1 MKLNYSIKKSE
12 KDILSRAKSFG
23 KFNEI
28 SLEKSLFLFGDNF
41 ENLSK
46 LLNTFGPCVDLVYID
61 PPFNTNQIFSVSG
74 GRNNTI
80 SRSNDGEVAYSDLMQ
95 RDEYIEFIRER
106 LILIRELLTE
116 KGSIYLHID
125 NKIGHYIKII
135 MDEVFGARRF
145 INEIVWC
152 YGGGSG
158 ARRHF
163 HRKHDVILWYSRGED
178 YIFNPQH
185 RPYSPGTL
193 QRGLTKV
200 KGDRYKLDSRG
211 ALLQDWWVDIP
222 KILSPTAE
230 NNWKFPTQKPVELLE
245 RIIETSTL
253 ENSLVGDF
261 YAGSGTTAEACEN
274 LGRRWVI
281 SDNQVYSIQTSL
293 HRLVR
298 NNSRPFIIGNLQS
311 PPGAKG
317 QLSVETRIEPQLWGC
332 DLTVVLQSYQ
342 PNDIRQSSLSWID
355 FWELGWVKDGAFFS
369 TVQVLPRKRGQ
380 SIPVSLTVRIDEGQ
394 WEDLMVQAWDI
405 QGGPV
410 MVPVKSVNT

>member
-1 MKLNYSIKKSE
+1 
-12 KDILSRAKSFG
+12 
-23 KFNEI
+23 
-28 SLEKSLFLFGDNF
+28 
-41 ENLSK
+41 
-46 LLNTFGPCVDLVYID
+46 
-61 PPFNTNQIFSVSG
+61 
-74 GRNNTI
+74 
-80 SRSNDGEVAYSDLMQ
+80 
-95 RDEYIEFIRER
+95 
-106 LILIRELLTE
+106 
-116 KGSIYLHID
+116 
-125 NKIGHYIKII
+125 

-245 RIIETSTL
+245 RIIKTSTL